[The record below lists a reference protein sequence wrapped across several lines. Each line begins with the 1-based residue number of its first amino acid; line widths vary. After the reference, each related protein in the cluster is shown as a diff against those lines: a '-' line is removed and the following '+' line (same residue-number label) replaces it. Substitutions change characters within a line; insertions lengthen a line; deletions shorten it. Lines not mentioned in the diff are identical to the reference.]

1 MKIQI
6 CSQICQATLASKLC
20 PENACRNGLT
30 DLAKNLDF
38 HLVGYRGH
46 ISLYIEKSE
55 QFHFR
60 FKGPS
65 TSRLL

>member
-38 HLVGYRGH
+38 HSVQKSYILVYRKIGT
-46 ISLYIEKSE
+46 ISFSF
-55 QFHFR
+55 QR
-60 FKGPS
+60 P
-65 TSRLL
+65 